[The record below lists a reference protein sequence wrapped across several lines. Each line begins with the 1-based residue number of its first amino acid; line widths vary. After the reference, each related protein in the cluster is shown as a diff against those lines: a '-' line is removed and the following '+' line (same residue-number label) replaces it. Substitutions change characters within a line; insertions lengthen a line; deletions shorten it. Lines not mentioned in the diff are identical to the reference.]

1 MQGRVG
7 SRGAQRTLGV
17 RRERREQRGKR
28 QRMPLLLNRMPH
40 ADRVAM
46 HDDDNLADVHMVL
59 CAHLRCRPG

>member
-1 MQGRVG
+1 
-7 SRGAQRTLGV
+7 
-17 RRERREQRGKR
+17 
-28 QRMPLLLNRMPH
+28 MPLLLNRMPH